1 MKIAIG
7 ATILLIGLFVFRV
20 DASRVPLDAGYE
32 FMSGYFL
39 PSGVIIVIGIVI
51 LVWNSKKVPRVT
63 LIASC
68 PTITS
73 SRRDAFG
80 RHVAKAGHWAS

>member
-7 ATILLIGLFVFRV
+7 ATILLIGLFVLGV
-20 DASRVPLDAGYE
+20 AASRVPPAAGSE
-32 FMSGYFL
+32 FMAGYFL
-39 PSGVIIVIGIVI
+39 PSGAIIVFGIVI
-51 LVWNSKKVPRVT
+51 LVWNSKKVPHVT

-73 SRRDAFG
+73 SRRARLRQARG
-80 RHVAKAGHWAS
+80 

>member
-1 MKIAIG
+1 MRIAIG
-7 ATILLIGLFVFRV
+7 STILLIGLFVFWV
-20 DASRVPLDAGYE
+20 DASRILLDAGSE

-39 PSGVIIVIGIVI
+39 PSGAIIVLGIVI
-51 LVWNSKKVPRVT
+51 LVWNSKKVPHVT

-73 SRRDAFG
+73 SRRDALG
-80 RHVAKAGHWAS
+80 RHAAEAGHCAS